1 MNIIEIIT
9 KKKDKKELTDDEIK
23 FVIDGYMKEEI
34 KDYQMSSLLM
44 AIVLNGMT
52 NHEIFA
58 LTKYML
64 ETGDKLDLSDIENVV
79 DKHSTGGV
87 GDKTTLIVG
96 PIVAS
101 CGGHVAKMSG
111 PGLGHTG
118 GTIDKLESIPGFNSN
133 LSEEQFKYIIKEVGF
148 SDIRPNN
155 NMVPA
160 DKKIYAL
167 RDVTG
172 TVESIPLIASS
183 IMSKKIASGSKKI
196 VIDVKV
202 GKGALI
208 KNIEDARNLAKIMIE
223 IGKNNG
229 IKVICLLTNMEMPLG
244 DKIGNSLEVEEAI
257 EVLKSQKNGPLKELC
272 IELSTYMVSLALDIT
287 YEEAKIKI
295 INNLNN
301 GKAYEKF
308 IEFIKAQGGNV
319 ENLPKSKYE
328 IEIKS
333 KTEGYITDI
342 DALKLGLASM
352 KIGAGRINKEDNID
366 YSAGIVINKKINDYV
381 KIGDTLLTIHS
392 NKDFKSI
399 ENIDF
404 NAFEV
409 SSNPKEI
416 ESIILEIIK

>member
-9 KKKDKKELTDDEIK
+9 KKKDRKELTDDEIK

-52 NHEIFA
+52 NQEIFA

-257 EVLKSQKNGPLKELC
+257 EVLKNEKNGPLKELC
-272 IELSTYMVSLALDIT
+272 IELSAYMVSLALNIT

-301 GKAYEKF
+301 GKAYKKF
-308 IEFIKAQGGNV
+308 IEFIKAQGGNI
-319 ENLPKSKYE
+319 ENLPKSKYA

-392 NKDFKSI
+392 NKDLKSI

-409 SSNPKEI
+409 SRNPKEI